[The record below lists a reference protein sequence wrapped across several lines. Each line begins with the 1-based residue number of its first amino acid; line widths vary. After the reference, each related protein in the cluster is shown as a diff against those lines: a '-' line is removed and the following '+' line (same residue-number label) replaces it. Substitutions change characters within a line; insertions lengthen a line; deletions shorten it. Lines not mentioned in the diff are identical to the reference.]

1 MLNMNQNERIGL
13 RLSDAMRQ
21 ALERIALSE
30 QRSLS
35 NIIKVMIDEGIKR
48 RLDAAW
54 DKRCMK

>member
-1 MLNMNQNERIGL
+1 MLNMNQNQRIGL

-21 ALERIALSE
+21 ALERIAYLE

-35 NIIKVMIDEGIKR
+35 NIIKVLLDEGIKR

-54 DKRCMK
+54 EKRHV